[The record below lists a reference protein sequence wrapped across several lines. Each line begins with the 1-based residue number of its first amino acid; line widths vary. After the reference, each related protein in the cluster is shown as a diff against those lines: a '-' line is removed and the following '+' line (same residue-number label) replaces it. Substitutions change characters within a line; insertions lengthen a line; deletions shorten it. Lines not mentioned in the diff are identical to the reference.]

1 MVVNKPIQ
9 FKNIILWRH
18 AEAVDLINCDSEI
31 SHSIS
36 HSINH
41 NINHSSEQDDLSR
54 ALTSHGQQQAKKMA
68 QWLTQHLPNETNFQC
83 SPALRAFQTAD
94 ALKYKININQAFK
107 PGINL
112 QQALSAMA
120 RLPCEGNLLLVG
132 HQPYLGQLAGYLLGI
147 SELEIHIK
155 KGAIWW
161 LRRLESEP
169 GRYQIMTV
177 QTPSKL

>member
-1 MVVNKPIQ
+1 MIADKAIQ

-18 AEAVDLINCDSEI
+18 AEAVNLLDLDSEF
-31 SHSIS
+31 
-36 HSINH
+36 NH
-41 NINHSSEQDDLSR
+41 NVQDDMAR
-54 ALTSHGQQQAKKMA
+54 ALTTNGQQQAKKMA
-68 QWLTQHLPNETNFQC
+68 HWLAQHLPCDTNFQC

-94 ALKYKININQAFK
+94 ALKHKININQAFK

-112 QQALSAMA
+112 LQALNAMA
-120 RLPCEGNLLLVG
+120 HLPKEGNLLLLG
-132 HQPYLGQLAGYLLGI
+132 HQPYLGQLAAYLLGI
-147 SELEIHIK
+147 SEIEIHIK

-161 LRRLESEP
+161 LRHLESAP

>member
-1 MVVNKPIQ
+1 MVVNKPLQ

-18 AEAVDLINCDSEI
+18 AEAVDLINVDSEI
-31 SHSIS
+31 SHSV
-36 HSINH
+36 NL
-41 NINHSSEQDDLSR
+41 NAEQDDLSR

-68 QWLTQHLPNETNFQC
+68 HWLTQHLPKDTNFQC

-107 PGINL
+107 PAINL

-120 RLPCEGNLLLVG
+120 RLPCVGNLLLVG
-132 HQPYLGQLAGYLLGI
+132 HEPYLGQLAGYLLGI

-161 LRRLESEP
+161 LRRLESAP